1 MNINISTTVDAKV
14 NEIAMPV
21 SNDVQKILYK
31 VDVKKLESIS
41 LSGIYYDYIWKTFG
55 IYESENVA
63 EFIADR
69 IRNKQ
74 IIV

>member
-1 MNINISTTVDAKV
+1 MNINTTVEVKV
-14 NEIAMPV
+14 NEIVMPIN
-21 SNDVQKILYK
+21 NDVQKILYK
-31 VDVKKLESIS
+31 VDVKKLETIS
-41 LSGIYYDYIWKTFG
+41 LSGTYYDYIWKTFG

-63 EFIADR
+63 KFIADR